1 MEARANPRERRQ
13 FVRYALTGE
22 LPGRLTNAAGMSFNV
37 VTVDVSRRGMGLLLD
52 PAPEENEKLVLTL
65 EGPRGGNIL
74 FEVRWSAVHHE
85 FDSLPGLSSMR
96 RCGLMV
102 VDRKIDL
109 VTVLAKYD
117 CVQIEE

>member
-22 LPGRLTNAAGMSFNV
+22 LPGRLTNEAGTVFNV
-37 VTVDVSRRGMGLLLD
+37 VTVDVSRHGLGLLLD
-52 PAPEENEKLVLTL
+52 PAPDEDEKLVLTL
-65 EGPRGGNIL
+65 EGPRGGNVL
-74 FEVRWSAVHHE
+74 LEVRWSTIQHE
-85 FDSLPGLSSMR
+85 FDSLPGLQSMR
-96 RCGLMV
+96 RCGLLV
-102 VDRKIDL
+102 LDRKIDL